1 MSYNAELYIHELDR
15 KAFAALNQF
24 PKFVKLQEAYIKNVD
39 EKSAKIEFLSTAIR
53 LSENQMP
60 EVYNLLSPIC
70 EKLGIA
76 MPDLYMVKSKDK
88 GDLNAFTGGITEP
101 FICVTSELVKQCPSE
116 MISSVIAHECGHIAC
131 KHYLYHSLAR
141 NFANGIAAS
150 PLTKIPG
157 INRYLSKTLITALL
171 FWDRCSEL
179 SADRAAVL
187 CDGSSDKTVE
197 MLLKTH
203 GFDENINREE
213 FVKQALDL
221 KEFVNDSK
229 SNKMMEQVLVQWNS
243 HPLLATRAYE
253 VYDWEHSNQ
262 YKGIVDGTY
271 TVDQVHKDIEATG
284 EEEIINASVSVETK
298 TTGTIGV
305 DVVPVEVQV
314 ALEHKLNQVNQELER
329 YTNYTDGVQ
338 YAYAVAC
345 GIISGAI
352 DSAFFADTKIFNN
365 DIGFSHRQV
374 NEFIQKYAASRGLG
388 GDRLKDCISDLEQ
401 AFKVA
406 QDNVWKGAD
415 IGVSAKNHHLADLA
429 HHPIP
434 AGLMSAL
441 IVQFLRVGTFVN
453 KDGEWHFLFVPTT
466 KEDIAN
472 IAIPAVITGVL
483 NWLVA
488 ISTEKYEEE
497 TGKEIPKTLRRLAHV
512 IASTPAI
519 IEVVKC
525 ADNWFGHLVSDMGGS
540 KNTAGGGMGVPGIFL
555 SLLHELSTLPIFKD
569 SNLPAIVNDLYVNKK
584 LDLRHELAYAQQ
596 VKLQAVPVIFIEICV
611 RLGFMILQLEKE
623 LLENGS
629 LEKVNWRRVIP
640 FANRSVDRCLA
651 IATMTFNVV
660 DTGDAAL
667 RAAIESGGNW
677 VLFSGRFV
685 ARYNFVGAG
694 RAALAIVKEVSNERK
709 EAQLIHERMILMDA
723 KAQMFYQQLQ
733 QFKAQLEEK
742 VSNYLAEDIETF
754 IEGFDYMKEGLE
766 TGDSNLVIKGNVA
779 IQKVLGREPQFTT
792 QEEFDE
798 LMESDAPLQF

>member
-1 MSYNAELYIHELDR
+1 MSYNAELYMHELDR

-39 EKSAKIEFLSTAIR
+39 EKSAKIEFLSTTIR

-197 MLLKTH
+197 MLLKIH

-305 DVVPVEVQV
+305 NEVPVEVQV

-329 YTNYTDGVQ
+329 YTNYADGVQ

-374 NEFIQKYAASRGLG
+374 NEFIQEYAASRGLG

-429 HHPIP
+429 HHPTP

-497 TGKEIPKTLRRLAHV
+497 TGKEIPKALRRLAHV

-569 SNLPAIVNDLYVNKK
+569 SNLPTIVNDLYVNKK

-723 KAQMFYQQLQ
+723 KA
-733 QFKAQLEEK
+733 
-742 VSNYLAEDIETF
+742 
-754 IEGFDYMKEGLE
+754 
-766 TGDSNLVIKGNVA
+766 
-779 IQKVLGREPQFTT
+779 
-792 QEEFDE
+792 
-798 LMESDAPLQF
+798 